1 MTLSEAGLKMIDNL
15 IYLLSIYLHGFYEI
29 MSKFQ
34 QFYAYLYKQN
44 TKHYNIYFDEIFYLS
59 ISENT
64 TCYMWLQPVLTY
76 FLFPLK
82 KNGIMRLL
90 YKETLHRNATTVQG
104 CRIRQYNSQNSNIYM
119 L

>member
-34 QFYAYLYKQN
+34 RFYAYLYKQN

-82 KNGIMRLL
+82 KKWYNEI
-90 YKETLHRNATTVQG
+90 TLQRDITQKCHHCIGLQDQTV
-104 CRIRQYNSQNSNIYM
+104 
-119 L
+119 